1 MKLKHVKQAKE
12 RNAWLDEVSRCR
24 TNLDAF
30 NYLIREKP
38 YVDIVRLFGSYWR
51 LSTYL
56 VGYYELIVEPERNGR
71 NDNNTQLFA

>member
-1 MKLKHVKQAKE
+1 MKLKDTKE
-12 RNAWLDEVSRCR
+12 RNSWLDEVSGYQ

-30 NYLIREKP
+30 NYLIREKS

-56 VGYYELIVEPERNGR
+56 IHYYNLVVNLERPTTR
-71 NDNNTQLFA
+71 I

>member
-1 MKLKHVKQAKE
+1 MKLKDTKE
-12 RNAWLDEVSRCR
+12 RNRWLDEVSGYP

-30 NYLIREKP
+30 NYLIREKS

-56 VGYYELIVEPERNGR
+56 VHYYNLIVNLERPTTR
-71 NDNNTQLFA
+71 I

>member
-1 MKLKHVKQAKE
+1 MNLKEVKE
-12 RNAWLDEVSRCR
+12 RNKWLDEVSGCES
-24 TNLDAF
+24 NLEAF

-56 VGYYELIVEPERNGR
+56 IGYYELIVEPERNSK
-71 NDNNTQLFA
+71 NDNSTLFA